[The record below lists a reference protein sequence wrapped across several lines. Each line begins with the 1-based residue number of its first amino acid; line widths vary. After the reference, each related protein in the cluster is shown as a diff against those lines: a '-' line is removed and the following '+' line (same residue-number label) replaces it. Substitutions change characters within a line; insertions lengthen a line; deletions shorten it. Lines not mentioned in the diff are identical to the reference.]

1 MILKEKEGLRFL
13 QYELLSEFTRVK
25 HATFQ
30 KHGGLSKGSY
40 DSLNTSF
47 SVGDEADAVKGNLEK
62 VQTFLDLPKLAIA
75 GQVHGDIII
84 EALDTGTAGEGDALI
99 TRTLNLGLG
108 IRHADCQAAL
118 FYDPVLHVAAAVH
131 AGWRG
136 NVQDIYRKAIDR
148 LRSQY
153 GSKPANLLVCI
164 SPSLGPE
171 ASEFI
176 HYRQEFPSSFWPY
189 QIKPNYFDLW
199 AIAEDQLLNAGIK
212 AHHIEIARICTYG
225 NPQDYF
231 SYRREKIS
239 GRLISVIALN

>member
-1 MILKEKEGLRFL
+1 MILKEKDGVRFL
-13 QYELLSEFTRVK
+13 QYELLSEFAHIK

-30 KHGGLSKGSY
+30 KHGGLSMGTY

-47 SVGDEADAVKGNLEK
+47 SVGDDAHAVEGNLKK
-62 VQTFLDLPKLAIA
+62 VQTLFNLPKLAIA
-75 GQVHGDIII
+75 AQVHGDTIL
-84 EALDTGTAGEGDALI
+84 EALSTGTAGEGDALI
-99 TRTLNLGLG
+99 TCTANLGLG

-136 NVQDIYRKAIDR
+136 NVQDIYRKVIDR
-148 LRSQY
+148 LHSQY
-153 GSKPANLLVCI
+153 GCKPANLLVCI

-176 HYRQEFPSSFWPY
+176 HYRQELPTSFWPY

-199 AIAEDQLLNAGIK
+199 SIAEDQLLSAGIK
-212 AHHIEIARICTYG
+212 THHIEIARICTYT
-225 NPQDYF
+225 NSNDYF